1 MDSVVSSV
9 RNIDGAVNFTFN
21 KPYDGAATITAY
33 KIEFLSKDGTTWN
46 LITAYCD
53 GSSATFKSIMSCVVP
68 MSVFITIPLNL

>member
-1 MDSVVSSV
+1 MESVVSTI
-9 RNIDGAVNFTFN
+9 RNEDGAVNFTFK
-21 KPYDGAATITAY
+21 KPYDGAAIITNY

-53 GSSATFKSIMSCVVP
+53 GSSANFKSIMSCVVP